1 MADAMGSGYGGNQA
15 FRGGAIGTS
24 AVSTSYT
31 ANFLMRFPW
40 SYQIIENISRLNPK
54 YHIFHQLAQA
64 TEEKASRQ
72 SLFSAYPKTS
82 NDEPAAAGMLQ
93 INKDYHEFMYANVED
108 ADKVRRLNEYRRMAS
123 FAEVAD
129 CIDEICDEL
138 VVKDQDGDIV
148 KCNLNGE
155 YEPTVK
161 NEIKK
166 EWKIFIN
173 RFNLSDKCWEYFRC
187 LLTDGEMFF
196 ENVVSEKRPDLGII
210 GIAQIPCELIN
221 PIYDNVSNMKT
232 RGFILKKP
240 ILDIKSQVSQRW
252 QEEIIPLE
260 KSQITYIHS
269 GIWNENRTI
278 KLPYIENCRR
288 AYKQLSLIEDS
299 IVIYRLVRAPERL
312 VFYVDVG
319 NMSPPK
325 AENYLKRLM
334 QQFWSKKAWDGQ
346 QGRNSNI
353 YDPQSMLDSYWFAKR
368 TGSDGTKVDV
378 LKGGE
383 NLGKLD
389 DLNYFIKK
397 LYKALKVPE
406 SRLSG
411 ESSVNTDEST
421 TTREELRFARFCI
434 RVQQQFATGLKNG
447 FLTHLKLRN
456 LCEDYHLKDVDVD
469 VTFNLPTNFMVMRE
483 QQILGLKFANFNNI
497 TQNGAIS
504 HLYAQ
509 RHYLGMTDKQ
519 MAENIAFL
527 KKYAG
532 LRWELSQIET
542 QGPNFREKLAAAE
555 AAMKAGGSAPG
566 GEGGGAGMPTPGG
579 VTPESLTA
587 MGVIK
592 SPEEAPPEFGG
603 AEGGGSPT
611 PAGGGGG
618 AGSAMPGAPGVK

>member
-1 MADAMGSGYGGNQA
+1 MADAMGQGYGGYQT

-24 AVSTSYT
+24 AVSTTYT

-54 YHIFHQLAQA
+54 YQIFHQLAQA

-72 SLFSAYPKTS
+72 SIFSAYPKTGTE
-82 NDEPAAAGMLQ
+82 EPAAAGMLQ
-93 INKDYHEFMYANVED
+93 INKDYHEFMYANIED

-138 VVKDQDGDIV
+138 VVKDIDGDII
-148 KCNLNGE
+148 KCHLNGE
-155 YEPTVK
+155 YDTTVK

-173 RFNLSDKCWEYFRC
+173 RFNLSDRCWEYFRC
-187 LLTDGEMFF
+187 LLTDGELYF
-196 ENVVSEKRPDLGII
+196 ENIISQKKPDLGVI
-210 GIAQIPCELIN
+210 GVAQIPCELIN
-221 PIYDNVSNMKT
+221 PIYDNISNMKV
-232 RGFILKKP
+232 RGYILKKP
-240 ILDIKSQVSQRW
+240 VLDIKSQVTQRW

-260 KSQITYIHS
+260 KKQITYIHS

-312 VFYVDVG
+312 AFYVDVG
-319 NMSPPK
+319 NMTPPK

-334 QQFWSKKAWDGQ
+334 QQFWSRKNYDAS
-346 QGRNSNI
+346 QGRMSNI
-353 YDPQSMLDSYWFAKR
+353 YDPQSMLDSFWFAKR
-368 TGSDGTKVDV
+368 NGSDGTKVEV

-383 NLGKLD
+383 NLGKLE
-389 DLNYFIKK
+389 DLDYFVKK
-397 LYKALKVPE
+397 LYKSLKVPE
-406 SRLSG
+406 SRLMS
-411 ESSVNTDEST
+411 ESTASVDEST
-421 TTREELRFARFCI
+421 ITREELRFARFCI
-434 RVQQQFATGLKNG
+434 RIQQQFATGLKNG
-447 FLTHLKLRN
+447 FITHLKLRN
-456 LCEDYHLKDVDVD
+456 LWDKYKVKDVDLNVI
-469 VTFNLPTNFMVMRE
+469 FNLPTNFLVMRE
-483 QQILGLKFANFNNI
+483 QQILSLKFSNFNNI

-509 RHYLGMTDKQ
+509 RHYLGMSDKQ

-542 QGPNFREKLAAAE
+542 QGPNFREKLKAAE
-555 AAMKAGGSAPG
+555 AAMKAGGGAAQPPEAGGMPSPG
-566 GEGGGAGMPTPGG
+566 GA
-579 VTPESLTA
+579 VTPESLAA

-603 AEGGGSPT
+603 EGGGT
-611 PAGGGGG
+611 PAPASGGGGG
-618 AGSAMPGAPGVK
+618 SALPGAPGVK